1 MRSASSSPL
10 QVRNRTRWKKG
21 NAAPAT
27 EDDQFCPLP
36 RTHAGSSEAAVL
48 ANTTIP
54 SYNGT
59 YDLDGALPNAFVN
72 MTCVDA
78 SGSYDKVAPF
88 MDAFLDGLRIDSVIL
103 AAWALLFL
111 VHALHAR
118 APQHRQLT
126 ILLQRLS
133 ESMTT

>member
-1 MRSASSSPL
+1 MS
-10 QVRNRTRWKKG
+10 
-21 NAAPAT
+21 AAPAT
-27 EDDQFCPLP
+27 EDDHILCLC
-36 RTHAGSSEAAVL
+36 RAGSSEAAVHL

-72 MTCVDA
+72 MTCVGA

>member
-1 MRSASSSPL
+1 MLRL
-10 QVRNRTRWKKG
+10 QPKMTNF
-21 NAAPAT
+21 AP
-27 EDDQFCPLP
+27 C
-36 RTHAGSSEAAVL
+36 HAGSSEAAVL
-48 ANTTIP
+48 ANTTVP

-111 VHALHAR
+111 VRALHAPQSR
-118 APQHRQLT
+118 AAAPSTNYPPAAFIR
-126 ILLQRLS
+126 
-133 ESMTT
+133 MT

>member
-1 MRSASSSPL
+1 MAI
-10 QVRNRTRWKKG
+10 
-21 NAAPAT
+21 NA
-27 EDDQFCPLP
+27 
-36 RTHAGSSEAAVL
+36 
-48 ANTTIP
+48 TIP

-103 AAWALLFL
+103 AAWALLFH
-111 VHALHAR
+111 VERAAR
-118 APQHRQLT
+118 ARVAAPSVRARQLT
-126 ILLQRLS
+126 TCLQRLFTR
-133 ESMTT
+133 MT

>member
-1 MRSASSSPL
+1 M
-10 QVRNRTRWKKG
+10 T
-21 NAAPAT
+21 T
-27 EDDQFCPLP
+27 FCPP
-36 RTHAGSSEAAVL
+36 CRAGSSEAAVL
-48 ANTTIP
+48 ANAIIP
-54 SYNGT
+54 SYIGT

-111 VHALHAR
+111 VRALHAA
-118 APQHRQLT
+118 APQSRVAAPST
-126 ILLQRLS
+126 DYPPEITAFIR
-133 ESMTT
+133 MT

>member
-1 MRSASSSPL
+1 M
-10 QVRNRTRWKKG
+10 T
-21 NAAPAT
+21 T
-27 EDDQFCPLP
+27 FCLP
-36 RTHAGSSEAAVL
+36 CRAGSSEAAVHL

-54 SYNGT
+54 SYNAT

-111 VHALHAR
+111 VHRRPAR
-118 APQHRQLT
+118 SRAAASSTNYTPAAFIR
-126 ILLQRLS
+126 
-133 ESMTT
+133 MT

>member
-1 MRSASSSPL
+1 MLRL
-10 QVRNRTRWKKG
+10 QPKMTNF
-21 NAAPAT
+21 AP
-27 EDDQFCPLP
+27 C
-36 RTHAGSSEAAVL
+36 HAGSSEAAVL

-133 ESMTT
+133 E

>member
-1 MRSASSSPL
+1 MLRL
-10 QVRNRTRWKKG
+10 QAKMTNF
-21 NAAPAT
+21 AP
-27 EDDQFCPLP
+27 C
-36 RTHAGSSEAAVL
+36 HAGSSEAAVHL

-54 SYNGT
+54 SYIGT

-111 VHALHAR
+111 VRPR
-118 APQHRQLT
+118 AAGSTDHCTSIDYPPAASIR
-126 ILLQRLS
+126 
-133 ESMTT
+133 MT

>member
-1 MRSASSSPL
+1 MT
-10 QVRNRTRWKKG
+10 NF
-21 NAAPAT
+21 AP
-27 EDDQFCPLP
+27 C
-36 RTHAGSSEAAVL
+36 HAGSSEAAVL

-111 VHALHAR
+111 VHRRPAR
-118 APQHRQLT
+118 SRPAASSTDYPPAAFIR
-126 ILLQRLS
+126 
-133 ESMTT
+133 MT

>member
-1 MRSASSSPL
+1 MLRL
-10 QVRNRTRWKKG
+10 QPKMTNF
-21 NAAPAT
+21 AP
-27 EDDQFCPLP
+27 C
-36 RTHAGSSEAAVL
+36 HAGSSKASVL
-48 ANTTIP
+48 ANTTIL
-54 SYNGT
+54 SYNTT
-59 YDLDGALPNAFVN
+59 YDLDAPLPNAFVN

-126 ILLQRLS
+126 ILLKSQRFS
-133 ESMTT
+133 I